1 MIKLAICNKHC
12 NRWSIAID
20 QVCDHHLKFL
30 VAKFFENVTIN
41 TKFHNLANFQAMAK
55 CCTNLEMAYQAEF
68 RYGKKGFN
76 NSIGE
81 CCKTWLANIAN
92 SSWIRP
98 KYLLGTL
105 KAVLIGCVT
114 NQGRYPNFL
123 SKKTTAKCC
132 KVWPKNCCKVW
143 PKKSSAEKCSAEK
156 YCKKQMRSNMNS
168 QSSMH
173 RPRNC
178 CKIRPRKMFSNF
190 GQENVAKSA
199 KNVAKSAGT
208 QLWSIFYLL

>member
-20 QVCDHHLKFL
+20 QVCDRRLKFL

-132 KVWPKNCCKVW
+132 KVWPK
-143 PKKSSAEKCSAEK
+143 
-156 YCKKQMRSNMNS
+156 QMRSNMNS